1 MIKHV
6 LINSIAAACLLLASF
21 APVSVNKAKPVKS
34 ILDYYKALKPRFDTK
49 HKIDGMPLP
58 PLRIVKKDL
67 SGGFI
72 QAIRGEGML
81 STIVDLALWR
91 SKSGV
96 DLIGVFEYGC
106 GGMGCWGDLKSF
118 RFFDANLRDV
128 TANIAA
134 HRALVSKYN
143 KTIAQDAPKDMP
155 QNIRKATAAVMVT
168 IPQKGTSIKVMK
180 GYVGFTPTLLGTL
193 VYNYAQGTFSLR

>member
-49 HKIDGMPLP
+49 HKIDNLPIP

-72 QAIRGEGML
+72 QAVRGNDI
-81 STIVDLALWR
+81 TAITVDIALWR

-106 GGMGCWGDLKSF
+106 GGMGCWGNLKSF

-134 HRALVSKYN
+134 HRALVAKHDKLMAKYL
-143 KTIAQDAPKDMP
+143 KDMP
-155 QNIRKATAAVMVT
+155 ENMRKTHSTVMVN

-180 GYVGFTPTLLGTL
+180 GPVGHDPTLLGTL

>member
-1 MIKHV
+1 M
-6 LINSIAAACLLLASF
+6 LINSIAATCLLLASF
-21 APVSVNKAKPVKS
+21 APVPVNKAKPAKN
-34 ILDYYKALKPRFDTK
+34 ILDYYKALKPRFDAK

-58 PLRIVKKDL
+58 PLRIVTKDL
-67 SGGFI
+67 NGGFI

-106 GGMGCWGDLKSF
+106 GGMGCWGQLKSF
-118 RFFDANLRDV
+118 RFFDANLRDF

-134 HRALVSKYN
+134 HKALVAKHDKLMAKYVKGMPEN
-143 KTIAQDAPKDMP
+143 MRKTYP
-155 QNIRKATAAVMVT
+155 TVMVT

-180 GYVGFTPTLLGTL
+180 GPVGQGPTLLGTL